1 MIHSIFFVTTSS
13 IKILLSQSASRC
25 VKIMAK
31 EHIYKVLK
39 GEVDKN
45 IKNSNAGKRKHGE
58 GDEAAPA
65 PDAAQP
71 EDVKSQPPPKK
82 GKAKK

>member
-1 MIHSIFFVTTSS
+1 
-13 IKILLSQSASRC
+13 
-25 VKIMAK
+25 MAK